1 MASERG
7 LRKAVVK
14 LDTFAKHVIDERRQD
29 SKLAESTDLLS
40 RYMTMTDENGKPFS
54 DKYLRDIIMNFM

>member
-7 LRKAVVK
+7 LRKAVAK
-14 LDTFAKHVIDERRQD
+14 LDTFAKQVIDERRQD
-29 SKLAESTDLLS
+29 PKLAESTDLLS